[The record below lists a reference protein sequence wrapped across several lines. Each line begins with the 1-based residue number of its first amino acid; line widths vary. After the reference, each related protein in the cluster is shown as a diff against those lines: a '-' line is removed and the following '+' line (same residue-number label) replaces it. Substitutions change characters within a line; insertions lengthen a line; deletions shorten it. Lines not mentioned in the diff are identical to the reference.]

1 MSNETNNRNES
12 TQSINRDNTIDI
24 MSLLQANREEE
35 MQTEVET
42 EAPITIKKNL
52 TPIEKMKMEKAV

>member
-1 MSNETNNRNES
+1 
-12 TQSINRDNTIDI
+12 

-42 EAPITIKKNL
+42 ETPITVKKNL
-52 TPIEKMKMEKAV
+52 TPIEKMKMEKANNSGIVIENKKTENEVSCP